1 MHTHIILLM
10 IGFLTSSAC
19 GTQNWPEFRGPSKD
33 GHSKATDLALTWSE
47 TENIKWKVP
56 IHDRGW
62 STPVI
67 WGDQIWMTTALKN
80 GRQMFAVC
88 VSYKTG
94 QVLHDVK
101 IFENKNPPKISSLN
115 SYASPSPLI
124 EAGRLYVHFGTFGT
138 ACLDTKTGEL
148 LWQRRN
154 LNCDHEEGPGSSPV
168 LFGNLVIITLDGGDV
183 QYLAALNKKT
193 SKTVWKTDRS
203 TKWPKDNDYRTAF
216 GTPLIVDVNGKPQ
229 LVSTGSKAAMAY
241 DPYTGRELWQVR
253 YAGWSNSSRPI
264 AENGMV
270 FINTGFEKPEL
281 WAVRLDGRGDVTDSH
296 IAWKCDKKVPTI
308 PSPLVIDGFV
318 YMVSDNGFVSCLQA
332 QTGKLLWQERIGGSF
347 ASSPVYTNGRIYFSN
362 QNGKTTVI
370 KAGRTFE
377 VLAVNQL
384 DDGFMASPAVVG
396 RSLIK
401 RTKTHLYCIEESGKN
416 RQPSITSVD

>member
-1 MHTHIILLM
+1 VRTYIILLM
-10 IGFLTSSAC
+10 VGFLASSAW
-19 GTQNWPEFRGPSKD
+19 GTQDWPEFRGPTQN
-33 GHSKATDLALTWSE
+33 GHSKAMDLPLTWSE
-47 TENIKWKVP
+47 TENVKWKVP

-62 STPVI
+62 STPVVR
-67 WGDQIWMTTALKN
+67 GDQIWMTTALKN

-94 QVLHDVK
+94 KVLHDVK
-101 IFENKNPPKISSLN
+101 IFENKKPPPISSVN

-138 ACLDTKTGEL
+138 ACVDTTTGDI
-148 LWQRRN
+148 LWQRRD
-154 LNCDHEEGPGSSPV
+154 LNCDHGEGPGSSPV
-168 LFGNLVIITLDGGDV
+168 LFGDLVIMPLDGEDI
-183 QYLAALNKKT
+183 QYVVALNKKT
-193 SKTVWKTDRS
+193 GKTVWKKDRS
-203 TKWPKDNDYRTAF
+203 TKWPKENDYRLAF
-216 GTPLIVDVNGKPQ
+216 GTPLIVDVKGKPQ

-270 FINTGFEKPEL
+270 FINTGFESPQL

-296 IAWKCDKKVPTI
+296 IVWKCDKKVPTI
-308 PSPLVIDGFV
+308 PSPLVIDGLI
-318 YMVSDNGFVSCLQA
+318 YMVDNDGAVSCLEA
-332 QTGKLLWQERIGGSF
+332 KTGKLIWRERIGGKYS
-347 ASSPVYTNGRIYFSN
+347 SSPIYANGRIYFSN
-362 QNGKTTVI
+362 HNGKTTVI

-384 DDGFMASPAVVG
+384 DEGFMASPAVVG
-396 RSLIK
+396 RCLIM
-401 RTKTHLYCIEESGKN
+401 RTKTHLYRIEESGKN
-416 RQPSITSVD
+416 RKPSTSEK